1 MPCTIWCGVFCG
13 VKSFSLWTVLLIILK
28 LFGAWQPQLGVI
40 GSDKFIIWACEN
52 LTFSNVSS
60 QAQFFN
66 MSIQQTTHRDK
77 KQSDL
82 EKRLKLLR
90 TQVYGKEFR
99 VNSSELVVKNAGS
112 TNSELRTNNS
122 DLSYLY
128 QDLLKIGI
136 FSTLALGLQIILFM
150 LTKNHILN
158 INLFWEEVN

>member
-1 MPCTIWCGVFCG
+1 
-13 VKSFSLWTVLLIILK
+13 
-28 LFGAWQPQLGVI
+28 
-40 GSDKFIIWACEN
+40 
-52 LTFSNVSS
+52 
-60 QAQFFN
+60 

-158 INLFWEEVN
+158 INLF